1 MFAVGVM
8 VGVSV
13 SFLIS
18 AILISLVE
26 RGAWE
31 RGRGAWERGFEC
43 GEKASNIAGHIIA
56 RNNDLDEIMVE
67 YGADMARYKR
77 VTDE

>member
-18 AILISLVE
+18 AILFSLVE
-26 RGAWE
+26 
-31 RGRGAWERGFEC
+31 RGAWERGFEC

>member
-13 SFLIS
+13 SVLIS
-18 AILISLVE
+18 TILSSLVE
-26 RGAWE
+26 
-31 RGRGAWERGFEC
+31 RGAWERGFEC
-43 GEKASNIAGHIIA
+43 GEKVSNIAGHIIA

-67 YGADMARYKR
+67 YDSDMARYKR